1 MAIRTIPTFQER
13 AANIFLDGGFITQD
27 QLDNAK
33 TTAESESS
41 NLLDTIVSQRMVDQ
55 ETLMTVL
62 RVQLGVSTVDLKSV
76 DIDLEAVALFPE
88 KDARKNC
95 VMPIGFEADGTLRIA
110 TLMPDDSKLSSK
122 LSTLT
127 GFPTTLVLGIG
138 GNLEE
143 LIDRVYA
150 PGPVDGANGAHADGD
165 PPEAEAKSAPEDD
178 APEAISHPEDPSPK
192 AESAPEDDILEDTPA
207 SKDDESEDTSSK
219 EDDASEAT
227 SPPEDIA
234 LEAKLAPKDD
244 ASEATSPPEDSV
256 PEAKLAPKDDA
267 SKATSP
273 PEDSALEAKLASK
286 DDGAGTLL
294 GQDVSNLSA
303 MQVVDMLT
311 LQAVESSASDIHLVP
326 GHDSAKILFRMN
338 GGLQQMVELP
348 LTLHEGMV
356 SRIKDAAGM
365 DLSEDRRPQDGGFSM
380 NVGERRVEFRVTSM
394 VTTWGEMMVI
404 RVIDQFAGLL
414 SLDSLGMEAE
424 SLQTWRSLL
433 QSPHGMLIVSGPAG
447 SGKTTTLYASVA
459 ELIATRGNIMS
470 VEDPIEFRMDG
481 VNQIQV
487 NRAAGIDFPSGLNSV
502 LRLDPDVILV
512 SEISDAETATAAM
525 NAALTGHLVLASIHG
540 SDAASSIVRLL
551 DLGIEPVLAA
561 TGVIGCLA
569 QRLVRQVCPQCGVT
583 VEATTTEAIAFER
596 EMEEAV
602 TEFMSGPG
610 CDFCGDSGF
619 AGQTGVIEVLSVDE
633 AIRSQISQG
642 ASGVEVRE
650 TAVGNGMVG
659 MRRAGLL
666 MAQSGKTTI
675 SEVLRKAF
683 ILG

>member
-150 PGPVDGANGAHADGD
+150 PGPVDGANGAHADDD
-165 PPEAEAKSAPEDD
+165 PPEPEAKSAPEDD
-178 APEAISHPEDPSPK
+178 APEDISPPDDPSPK
-192 AESAPEDDILEDTPA
+192 DESAPEDDILEDTPA

-227 SPPEDIA
+227 SPPEDSA

-244 ASEATSPPEDSV
+244 ASEATSPPEDSAL
-256 PEAKLAPKDDA
+256 EAKLAPKDDA
-267 SKATSP
+267 
-273 PEDSALEAKLASK
+273 
-286 DDGAGTLL
+286 AGTLL

-404 RVIDQFAGLL
+404 RVIDQFGGLL
-414 SLDSLGMEAE
+414 SLESLGMEAE

>member
-234 LEAKLAPKDD
+234 LEAKLAP
-244 ASEATSPPEDSV
+244 
-256 PEAKLAPKDDA
+256 
-267 SKATSP
+267 
-273 PEDSALEAKLASK
+273 K

>member
-150 PGPVDGANGAHADGD
+150 PGPVDGANGAHADDD
-165 PPEAEAKSAPEDD
+165 PPEPEAKSAPEDD
-178 APEAISHPEDPSPK
+178 APEAKSAPDDPSPK
-192 AESAPEDDILEDTPA
+192 DESAPEDDILEDTPA

-227 SPPEDIA
+227 SPPEDSA

-244 ASEATSPPEDSV
+244 A
-256 PEAKLAPKDDA
+256 
-267 SKATSP
+267 
-273 PEDSALEAKLASK
+273 
-286 DDGAGTLL
+286 AGTLL

-365 DLSEDRRPQDGGFSM
+365 DPSEDRRPQDGGFSM

-404 RVIDQFAGLL
+404 RVIDQFGCLL
-414 SLDSLGMEAE
+414 SLESLGMEAE

>member
-150 PGPVDGANGAHADGD
+150 PGPVDGANGAHADDD
-165 PPEAEAKSAPEDD
+165 PPEPEAKSAPEDD
-178 APEAISHPEDPSPK
+178 APEDISPPDDPSPK
-192 AESAPEDDILEDTPA
+192 DESAPEDDILEDTPA

-227 SPPEDIA
+227 SPPEDSA

-244 ASEATSPPEDSV
+244 A
-256 PEAKLAPKDDA
+256 
-267 SKATSP
+267 
-273 PEDSALEAKLASK
+273 
-286 DDGAGTLL
+286 AGTLL

-365 DLSEDRRPQDGGFSM
+365 DPSEDRRPQDGGFSM

-404 RVIDQFAGLL
+404 RVIDQFGCLL
-414 SLDSLGMEAE
+414 SLESLGMEAE

>member
-150 PGPVDGANGAHADGD
+150 PGPVDGANGAHADDD
-165 PPEAEAKSAPEDD
+165 PPEPEAKSAPEDD
-178 APEAISHPEDPSPK
+178 APEDISPPDDPSPK
-192 AESAPEDDILEDTPA
+192 DESAPEDDILEDTPA

-227 SPPEDIA
+227 SPPGDSVP
-234 LEAKLAPKDD
+234 EAKLAPKDD
-244 ASEATSPPEDSV
+244 ASEATSPPEDSAL
-256 PEAKLAPKDDA
+256 EAKLAPKDDA
-267 SKATSP
+267 
-273 PEDSALEAKLASK
+273 
-286 DDGAGTLL
+286 AGTLL

-365 DLSEDRRPQDGGFSM
+365 DPSEDRRPQDGGFSM

-404 RVIDQFAGLL
+404 RVIDQFGCLL
-414 SLDSLGMEAE
+414 SLESLGMEAE